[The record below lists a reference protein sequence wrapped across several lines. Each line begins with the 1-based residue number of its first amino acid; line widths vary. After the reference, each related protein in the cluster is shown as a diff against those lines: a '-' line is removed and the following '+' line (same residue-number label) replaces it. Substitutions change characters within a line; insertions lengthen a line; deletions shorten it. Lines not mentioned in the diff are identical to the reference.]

1 MERGEEVYKR
11 RTNGTPHD
19 GTSVCF
25 PRQMY
30 ILRTSVLRAPAQS
43 GCITSAAP
51 DRIHLFASTDVR
63 SGPAKTKVGP
73 RTVVV

>member
-1 MERGEEVYKR
+1 MEEKTLTVTHNNSIPYSLVCQLRVRQPG
-11 RTNGTPHD
+11 NTPRL
-19 GTSVCF
+19 TS
-25 PRQMY
+25 
-30 ILRTSVLRAPAQS
+30 APAQS